1 MQNEHRRLWLLRN
14 ISGRLERSM
23 KLFENLEIQIRDL
36 LKTEQGGSFGKAVN
50 RCKEK
55 VIAARGI
62 WYLED

>member
-50 RCKEK
+50 RFKEK